1 MNSSKS
7 NAYIDF
13 IFINWEVCRY
23 RVQNTY
29 MYGIYPKYYYFHC
42 CCCCW
47 IGAKKKATSPVL
59 SVCLAKFPTLIIL
72 PTTTHLLI
80 KLIYLPLTTHVGP
93 QQLRRSQTVY
103 IYIYVC
109 LHLRSRVLD
118 QLVLSLSKGK
128 VIYLYTDNH
137 ACFLIFYS
145 IFFYFIRIGL
155 VSGSSLN
162 RWEAAARDVR
172 PMINE

>member
-29 MYGIYPKYYYFHC
+29 MYGMYPKYYYFHCCC

-93 QQLRRSQTVY
+93 QQLQRSQTVY
-103 IYIYVC
+103 ICVC
-109 LHLRSRVLD
+109 LHLRSRVPD

-128 VIYLYTDNH
+128 VIYIQIIMPASL
-137 ACFLIFYS
+137 FL
-145 IFFYFIRIGL
+145 FYFL
-155 VSGSSLN
+155 FY
-162 RWEAAARDVR
+162 
-172 PMINE
+172 

>member
-1 MNSSKS
+1 MPTLISYLSIGKS
-7 NAYIDF
+7 VGTEYRTHTCTVYTQSII
-13 IFINWEVCRY
+13 IFIVVVVVGLVR
-23 RVQNTY
+23 
-29 MYGIYPKYYYFHC
+29 
-42 CCCCW
+42 
-47 IGAKKKATSPVL
+47 KKKATSPVL